1 MAARGVGTLVLTGAR
16 QGRDLAPSVTWFAV
30 GSAGGDVD
38 LSGLEGKNV
47 WARDPATQERLG
59 GTAVQSG
66 DPVLLSARVFASE
79 PLRRRADLLRLCGAI
94 PAGPRMVIETTSRLP
109 TVIAQ
114 RLVAAM
120 TAALRTDPKLSV
132 VVVDLDPTREP
143 SGESTSG
150 VRGLFAERVHHLP
163 RWVGLDDIAAAM
175 SGSVAAVASSPAGA
189 NLAAS
194 LGVSVLAMDT
204 GRGHRF
210 DPVIPLLAGDVPSA
224 IEALLAGKQPA
235 SIDTAIQTLDG
246 AFAELAQRLPRT
258 SRATEAAPKP
268 DEVTSALG
276 VLQRRLV
283 DERTALQA
291 EISRIQSELDHL
303 RASPEHRLARPI
315 REGYQRWQRRRT

>member
-1 MAARGVGTLVLTGAR
+1 
-16 QGRDLAPSVTWFAV
+16 
-30 GSAGGDVD
+30 
-38 LSGLEGKNV
+38 
-47 WARDPATQERLG
+47 
-59 GTAVQSG
+59 
-66 DPVLLSARVFASE
+66 
-79 PLRRRADLLRLCGAI
+79 
-94 PAGPRMVIETTSRLP
+94 
-109 TVIAQ
+109 
-114 RLVAAM
+114 
-120 TAALRTDPKLSV
+120 

-143 SGESTSG
+143 SGESTSE
-150 VRGLFAERVHHLP
+150 VRGLIAERVHHLP

-175 SGSVAAVASSPAGA
+175 SGSVAALASSPAGA

-224 IEALLAGKQPA
+224 IQALLAGKHPA
-235 SIDTAIQTLDG
+235 SIETAIQTLDG

-268 DEVTSALG
+268 DQVTSALG

-291 EISRIQSELDHL
+291 EISRMQSELDHL